1 MRKISEKKAGRADGV
16 TIPLLAVVVFV
27 SFSMRSPMGT
37 VGPLMTSVMKSLD
50 LSAGEGGMLT
60 TLPLLLF
67 ASGAL
72 LAVPLSERTGLGPL
86 ISFSLLLI
94 LPGVVIR
101 SLGSVFFLFTGTVL
115 IGIGTGFL
123 NVLVPAFFKE
133 YYPLS
138 SGFLMGLYSASLMFA
153 SAFTAAYVEP
163 LEALSGSWRTAF
175 LSSGLFPLAAFL
187 LFIPFSGKKR
197 VKEEKSMKE
206 KDEEKLF
213 SGRSL
218 MIALFSGIQSLIFFT
233 ILTWY
238 PVIIG
243 ERGSFGYNTGIL
255 ITITQ
260 AASLIPAYLIPVV
273 TGRKNITLMSFLMP
287 LLFIPGIITAYNTES
302 GIVVALST
310 FLFGLSQGGTFSLG
324 MMLASVYGKN
334 GHGTA
339 RIMGLSQ
346 FIGYILASTGPA
358 GFGLL
363 YDETGSWTM
372 TVVSLAVLSAL
383 MSAAALLVKRFDYDR
398 AL

>member
-1 MRKISEKKAGRADGV
+1 MIENKKGSGKGV
-16 TIPLLAVVVFV
+16 TVPLLALVVSA
-27 SFSMRSPMGT
+27 SFSMRSPMGV
-37 VGPLMTSVMKSLD
+37 VGPLMTSLMEVLG

-72 LAVPLSERTGLGPL
+72 IAVPLSERAGQGPL
-86 ISFSLLLI
+86 ISFSFLVIFL
-94 LPGVVIR
+94 GVVIR
-101 SLGSVFFLFTGTVL
+101 SLGSVFFLFAGTVL
-115 IGIGTGFL
+115 IGVGTGFL
-123 NVLVPAFFKE
+123 NVMLPSFFKE
-133 YYPLS
+133 HYPSS

-163 LEALSGSWRTAF
+163 LEALSESWRTVF
-175 LSSGLFPLAAFL
+175 LSTSFFPLSAFL
-187 LFIPFSGKKR
+187 LFIPFSGKKA
-197 VKEEKSMKE
+197 VKEEKSIEE
-206 KDEEKLF
+206 KDEGRLL
-213 SGRSL
+213 SGRNL

-287 LLFIPGIITAYNTES
+287 LLFIPGIITAYTAES
-302 GIVVALST
+302 GVVVALST

-324 MMLASVYGKN
+324 MILASVYGKN

-339 RIMGLSQ
+339 RIMSLSQ
-346 FIGYILASTGPA
+346 FIGYILASAGPA

-372 TVVSLAVLSAL
+372 TVISLIVLSAL
-383 MSAAALLVKRFDYDR
+383 MSAAALLVKRFDYER
-398 AL
+398 AI